1 MNRVVILVLTI
12 TIGMLC
18 FHLFNFTLKNGA
30 NESQKYALLIGGGIT
45 KQNTFE
51 SYYKNI
57 EYVANTLNKLGYDDE
72 NIKILFYG
80 GKSSERPIVEG
91 KATKKSVID
100 ELSHFEK
107 IIDSN
112 DSLLIFRSGH
122 GIIELIFEKYGILS
136 TNEHMP
142 KNENIKVAGTTS
154 VMSFPDGPMSY
165 LEFQEKLGRIR
176 AKQIVVI
183 LNQCYS
189 GEFTKI
195 ANKLDNTV
203 VISETEEVGIG
214 FTLKRRT
221 KRWEYNEWPFVKCI
235 FDGILENGKS
245 GEKRSVFEAFHY
257 MIKCNP
263 NVEGVPL
270 QPDRPLLKERPQINY
285 GRNLKRGSVY
295 IHKHR
300 QRNLA
305 LPF

>member
-1 MNRVVILVLTI
+1 MKRVVILVLTI

-18 FHLFNFTLKNGA
+18 FRLFIFTLKNRP

-57 EYVANTLNKLGYDDE
+57 EYVANTLKKLGYYDG

-136 TNEHMP
+136 INEHVP
-142 KNENIKVAGTTS
+142 DNENIKVTGTTS
-154 VMSFPDGPMSY
+154 VMCFPDGPMSY

-176 AKQIVVI
+176 GKQIVVI

-203 VISETEEVGIG
+203 VISETEEVGIA
-214 FTLKRRT
+214 FTLKRGT
-221 KRWEYNEWPFVKCI
+221 KRWEYNEWSFVKCI
-235 FDGILENGKS
+235 CDGFLENGKS

-270 QPDRPLLKERPQINY
+270 QPDKPLLKEYPQIKY
-285 GRNLKRGSVY
+285 GRNLTKGSVY
-295 IHKHR
+295 IH
-300 QRNLA
+300 
-305 LPF
+305 

>member
-1 MNRVVILVLTI
+1 VAK
-12 TIGMLC
+12 
-18 FHLFNFTLKNGA
+18 TLR
-30 NESQKYALLIGGGIT
+30 
-45 KQNTFE
+45 
-51 SYYKNI
+51 
-57 EYVANTLNKLGYDDE
+57 KLGYDDG

-80 GKSSERPIVEG
+80 GKSSEHPIVEG
-91 KATKKSVID
+91 KATKKCVID

-136 TNEHMP
+136 INENIP
-142 KNENIKVAGTTS
+142 ENENIKVTGTTS
-154 VMSFPDGPMSY
+154 VMCFPDGPMSY

-176 AKQIVVI
+176 GKQIVVI

-203 VISETEEVGIG
+203 VISETEEVGIA
-214 FTLKRRT
+214 FTLKRGT
-221 KRWEYNEWPFVKCI
+221 KRWEYNEWSFVKCI
-235 FDGILENGKS
+235 CDGFLENGKS

-270 QPDRPLLKERPQINY
+270 QPDKPLLKEYPQIKY
-285 GRNLKRGSVY
+285 GRNLTKGSVY
-295 IHKHR
+295 IH
-300 QRNLA
+300 
-305 LPF
+305 

>member
-1 MNRVVILVLTI
+1 MKRIVMFVLTI
-12 TIGMLC
+12 TIGILC
-18 FHLFNFTLKNGA
+18 FYIFIFTLKNEP
-30 NESQKYALLIGGGIT
+30 NESQKYALLIGGGTT

-57 EYVANTLNKLGYDDE
+57 EYVANTLKKLGYDDG

-80 GKSSERPIVEG
+80 GKSSERPIIEG
-91 KATKKSVID
+91 KATKKCVID
-100 ELSHFEK
+100 ELSRLEK
-107 IIDSN
+107 IIDPN

-136 TNEHMP
+136 MNEHVP
-142 KNENIKVAGTTS
+142 ENENIKVTGTAS
-154 VMSFPDGPMSY
+154 VMSFPDGSMSC
-165 LEFQEKLGRIR
+165 LEFQEKLGKIR

-189 GEFTKI
+189 GEFTNI

-203 VISETEEVGIG
+203 VISETEEVGIA
-214 FTLKRRT
+214 FTLKRGA
-221 KRWEYNEWPFVKCI
+221 KRWEYNEWSFVKCI
-235 FDGILENGKS
+235 CDGFLKNGKS

-263 NVEGVPL
+263 NVEGVGV
-270 QPDRPLLKERPQINY
+270 QPDRPILKECPQINY

-295 IHKHR
+295 IHNHR
-300 QRNLA
+300 QRHLD